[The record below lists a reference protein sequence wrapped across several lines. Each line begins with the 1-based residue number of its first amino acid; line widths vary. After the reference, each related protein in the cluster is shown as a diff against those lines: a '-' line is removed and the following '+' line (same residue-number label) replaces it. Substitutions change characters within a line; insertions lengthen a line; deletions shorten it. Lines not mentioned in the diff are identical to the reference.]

1 MKKYDVLVIGAG
13 IAGMETS
20 LNLGDMGYKV
30 LLVEKTPSVGGKMI
44 LLSKVFPTLDCA
56 SCIST
61 PKMAATAHHP
71 NITLLTSS
79 EVEEVA
85 RKNGNF
91 RAKIKRRAVF
101 VDPAKCTGCQECE
114 FACTVAV
121 PDEYNFGLVARRA
134 AHIPFPQAVPKK
146 AVIERAGTS
155 PCSFACPTYI
165 KAHGYIALARAGRF
179 EQAFH
184 LIMEDAPLVGTL
196 GRACYAPCEDEC
208 TRGSLEGPL
217 PIRRIKRFIADY
229 YYSRHPEPEYGPP
242 EEKKDQ
248 KVAVVGSGPAG
259 LSAAYFLAKKG
270 YQVVIFEAQE
280 EPGGMLRYALPSFRL
295 PKDVVERDIKNITAL
310 GVEIRTSTKVESLR
324 ELREKGFDAVFLA
337 IGTWEGRKMGIP
349 GEELEGVVDSIEFL
363 KEVNSGREYELSG
376 KRVLVVGGGN
386 VAIDSARVALR
397 LGAKEVIVQYRR
409 SRKEMP
415 AFDWEVADA
424 EEEGV
429 KFQYLKAPVRFI
441 GEGGRVKQVESIKM
455 RLGEPDESGRR
466 RPIPIEG
473 SEERMDVDLVI
484 LAIGLKP
491 ATSPF
496 ASELELNKNGTVKV
510 NPKTLQTSLPYV
522 FAGGDV
528 VTGPSM
534 IVEAMGQGKRAAF
547 FIDLFLQGK
556 DLESAEYEYKLP
568 KVSREEVLSRQLTHS
583 KLPPLE
589 RKMVPPSERVK
600 DFREEELPMSEEEV
614 LYASSRCLD
623 CGICSECHECVRVCP
638 ADAIDFNQ
646 KPVEMDVEVDA
657 VVLSQG
663 FKLFPAEKKPQYG
676 FGRFPNVINAMQM
689 DRLLAPTRPYNTVL
703 RPSDGKVPDNIAYVL
718 CTGSRDRTV
727 GNPICSQICCMYSLK
742 QAQLLMGA
750 LPLADITIYYMDL
763 RAFGKGYEEFL
774 QQAKDMGVQFVKG
787 RIAKIEQK
795 ENGNL
800 LLHYEDIEN
809 GGIKKVA
816 EHDLVVLSVGILPN
830 PEIAKIF
837 KEEKLELDQFFY
849 IKQVDEDLSPART
862 SIEGVF
868 VAGTAAGPKDIPDSI
883 LTAGA
888 ASAEVAA
895 YIESRRRSK

>member
-91 RAKIKRRAVF
+91 RARIKRRAVF

-259 LSAAYFLAKKG
+259 LSAAYFLAQKG
-270 YQVVIFEAQE
+270 YRVVIFEAQK

-310 GVEIRTSTKVESLR
+310 GVEIKASTRVESLR

-349 GEELEGVVDSIEFL
+349 GEELEGVEDSIEFL

-415 AFDWEVADA
+415 AFDWEVTDA

-441 GEGGRVKQVESIKM
+441 GESGRVKQVESIKM

-466 RPIPIEG
+466 KPIPIEG
-473 SEERMDVDLVI
+473 SQERMDVDLVI

-510 NPKTLQTSLPYV
+510 NSKTLQTSLPYV

-646 KPVEMDVEVDA
+646 KPVKMDVEVDA

-895 YIESRRRSK
+895 YIESRRRAK

>member
-20 LNLGDMGYKV
+20 LNLGDMGYRV

-71 NITLLTSS
+71 NITVLTSS

-91 RAKIKRRAVF
+91 RAKIRRRAVF

-121 PDEYNFGLVARRA
+121 PDEYNFGLVARRS

-146 AVIERAGTS
+146 AVIEREGTS

-217 PIRRIKRFIADY
+217 PIRRIKRFISDY

-242 EEKKDQ
+242 EEKKDK

-259 LSAAYFLAKKG
+259 LSAAYFLAKNG

-280 EPGGMLRYALPSFRL
+280 KPGGMLRYAIPSFRL

-310 GVEIRTSTKVESLR
+310 GVEVKTSTRVESLR
-324 ELREKGFDAVFLA
+324 ALREKGFDAVFLG
-337 IGTWEGRKMGIP
+337 IGTWEGRRMGIE
-349 GEELEGVVDSIEFL
+349 GEDLEGVVDSIEFL
-363 KEVNSGREYELSG
+363 KEVNSGSEYDLSG

-397 LGAKEVIVQYRR
+397 LGAREVIVQYRR

-415 AFDWEVADA
+415 AFDWEVTDA

-429 KFQYLKAPVRFI
+429 KFQYLKTPVRFI
-441 GEGGRVKQVESIKM
+441 GKEGRVKQVESIKM
-455 RLGEPDESGRR
+455 RLGEADESGRR

-473 SEERMDVDLVI
+473 SEERMDVDLVV

-496 ASELELNKNGTVKV
+496 SSELDLNRNGTVKI

-556 DLESAEYEYKLP
+556 DLESAEYEYMLP
-568 KVSREEVLSRQLTHS
+568 KVSREEVLRRQLTHS

-600 DFREEELPMSEEEV
+600 DFREEELPMSKEEV

-623 CGICSECHECVRVCP
+623 CGICSQCHECVRVCP
-638 ADAIDFNQ
+638 ADAIDFSQ
-646 KPVEMDVEVDA
+646 KPVEMEVEVDA

-703 RPSDGKVPDNIAYVL
+703 RPSDGKVPDNIAYIL

-727 GNPICSQICCMYSLK
+727 GNPICSQICCMYSIK
-742 QAQLLMGA
+742 QSQLLMGA
-750 LPLADITIYYMDL
+750 LPLADITIYYMDI
-763 RAFGKGYEEFL
+763 RAFGKGYEEFYK
-774 QQAKDMGVQFVKG
+774 QAKDMGVQFVKG
-787 RIAKIEQK
+787 RIAKIEEK

-809 GGIKKVA
+809 GGVKKVA
-816 EHDLVVLSVGILPN
+816 EHDLVVLSVGLLPN
-830 PEIAKIF
+830 PEIARIF
-837 KEEKLELDQFFY
+837 KEEKLELDEFFY
-849 IKQVDEDLSPART
+849 IKQVEEDLSPART

-895 YIESRRRSK
+895 YIESRRRGK

>member
-71 NITLLTSS
+71 NITLLSSS
-79 EVEEVA
+79 EVEEVV

-91 RAKIKRRAVF
+91 RARIKRRAVF

-270 YQVVIFEAQE
+270 YQVTIFEAQK
-280 EPGGMLRYALPSFRL
+280 EPGGMLRYAIPSYRL

-310 GVEIRTSTKVESLR
+310 GVEIKASTRVESLR

-363 KEVNSGREYELSG
+363 KEVNSGREYDLSG

-415 AFDWEVADA
+415 AFDWEVTDA

-466 RPIPIEG
+466 KPIPIEG
-473 SEERMDVDLVI
+473 SQERMDVDLVI